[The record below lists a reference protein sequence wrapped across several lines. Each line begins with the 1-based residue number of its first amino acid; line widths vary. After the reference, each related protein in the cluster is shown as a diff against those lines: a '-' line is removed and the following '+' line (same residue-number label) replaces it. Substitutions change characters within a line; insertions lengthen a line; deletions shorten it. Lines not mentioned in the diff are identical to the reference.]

1 MAGGFGSYLNVAS
14 AGKIGLLPQELV
26 PKVQVLGNAALSG
39 AAMLLLNETLRAESQ
54 RLAESR
60 PHGGPLRQP
69 GVFWSSI
76 PTTCFSSPSRPGA
89 G

>member
-54 RLAESR
+54 RLAKSSHTVDLSAN
-60 PHGGPLRQP
+60 P
-69 GVFWSSI
+69 VFLELY
-76 PTTCFSSPSRPGA
+76 TDNMFF
-89 G
+89 